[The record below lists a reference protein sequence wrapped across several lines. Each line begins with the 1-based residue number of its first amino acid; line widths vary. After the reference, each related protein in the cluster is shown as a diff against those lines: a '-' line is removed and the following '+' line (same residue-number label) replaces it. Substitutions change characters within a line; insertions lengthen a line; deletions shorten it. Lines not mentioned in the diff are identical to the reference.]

1 MTANTPVAPIRRFV
15 PADLDVA
22 DWAQLEP
29 LYADLFHR
37 GLGTDDA
44 LEAFL
49 QDFSELSAVV
59 SEYGSRR
66 AIDHSRHTDDAE
78 LEQAYMH
85 VVRELQPKIK
95 PWVDKLQRRLLE
107 SPGLPTLLENQPRL
121 TMLEREWRNAVELFR
136 EDNVPLEAE
145 LATLASEY
153 DKLVGKMLV
162 EYDGKTQTLQQLARY
177 QDETDRDV
185 REATWRLSTSRR
197 LEDRDA
203 VEAIFEKQLGL
214 RKQVAAN
221 AGFADYRGYAWRD
234 RERFDYTP
242 ADCEAFHD
250 AVEAVVLPRLRE
262 IDQQRRAAL
271 GVESLRPWDGS
282 VDVKGRPPLRP
293 FPPDDTEKL
302 RRDTRAALA
311 GVSDELAS
319 MFDRLQ
325 PDRNLDLE
333 SRPGKRAGGYQS
345 SLSEIGEP
353 FIFMNAAGLQ
363 RDVETLLHEAGHAFH
378 FKWAFESEPLIFLR
392 HAPLEFCE
400 VASMS
405 MELVTLPKYDVF
417 YAHGDNAATQ
427 ANADRARRAQ
437 LEGTLRVLPWVAT
450 IDAFQHWLY
459 THEGHS
465 RDERRDAWL
474 ATLDRFSTG
483 VTDWSGL
490 EAEREA
496 MWHRQLHLFHYP
508 FYYIEY
514 GIAQLGAVGLWKRY
528 REDPAAAIADYKAA
542 LSLGNSKPLPE
553 LFAAAG
559 LPFDFSKSTIE
570 PLAELIATELDRLP
584 A

>member
-221 AGFADYRGYAWRD
+221 AGFADYRDYAWRD

-271 GVESLRPWDGS
+271 GVE
-282 VDVKGRPPLRP
+282 
-293 FPPDDTEKL
+293 
-302 RRDTRAALA
+302 
-311 GVSDELAS
+311 
-319 MFDRLQ
+319 
-325 PDRNLDLE
+325 
-333 SRPGKRAGGYQS
+333 
-345 SLSEIGEP
+345 
-353 FIFMNAAGLQ
+353 
-363 RDVETLLHEAGHAFH
+363 
-378 FKWAFESEPLIFLR
+378 
-392 HAPLEFCE
+392 
-400 VASMS
+400 
-405 MELVTLPKYDVF
+405 
-417 YAHGDNAATQ
+417 
-427 ANADRARRAQ
+427 
-437 LEGTLRVLPWVAT
+437 
-450 IDAFQHWLY
+450 
-459 THEGHS
+459 
-465 RDERRDAWL
+465 
-474 ATLDRFSTG
+474 
-483 VTDWSGL
+483 
-490 EAEREA
+490 
-496 MWHRQLHLFHYP
+496 
-508 FYYIEY
+508 
-514 GIAQLGAVGLWKRY
+514 
-528 REDPAAAIADYKAA
+528 
-542 LSLGNSKPLPE
+542 
-553 LFAAAG
+553 
-559 LPFDFSKSTIE
+559 
-570 PLAELIATELDRLP
+570 
-584 A
+584 